1 MSVYDNN
8 HKGNANENEVNTRS
22 SSLSRTNFQ
31 ASTFN
36 MDRELSNFDALS
48 RQPSLDL
55 VGRQLSTDFPLKLN
69 SQSLDIDD
77 FMKSD
82 LCSSFSNYLV
92 PLGPEKTGS
101 TVPNPPFL
109 HDVSSQ
115 DRQLGFLQRSQ
126 MLSRLNG
133 GSSNHARRSSDV
145 FNFGSNEFSMMNM
158 NATCNNAIAWQRYQ
172 NFLQQPNSGQMS
184 SDYHPSSLEASH
196 YNRHMRSSENMG
208 FGMGGGGM
216 GMMTPS
222 QNAFS
227 HSDFARGGTITPES
241 STKVAR
247 NESNSK
253 DILSP
258 QIETPIKTLS
268 STEANLSDGTEL
280 VHNVT
285 PDTRSKNAHDN
296 ISLSS
301 TQGTET
307 KRFKPFHEEKWNIHL
322 EELIE
327 FKRKNGHCLVPHTY
341 PPNPHLARWVK
352 RQRRQYK
359 LKMRGEGH
367 STMTQER
374 IDILNREKFTWD
386 SHEAVWKEKFSELV
400 KYKHKNGNCRVPS
413 CSKEYPQLATWVK
426 CQRRQYKLFWEG
438 KRSSMT
444 ADRTQLLEDI
454 GFSWEVRS
462 NTSIREQKKT
472 KAMDYSHLVNVIQD
486 L

>member
-307 KRFKPFHEEKWNIHL
+307 KRFKPFHGKIHVYLFATELFLLPKLTFVLVSCRGKVEHSSRRTYRIQKEEWSLFGATYISTKSTPCEMGETPTETIQTKNERGGPLHNDTRKNRYLEQGEIHL
-322 EELIE
+322 
-327 FKRKNGHCLVPHTY
+327 
-341 PPNPHLARWVK
+341 
-352 RQRRQYK
+352 
-359 LKMRGEGH
+359 
-367 STMTQER
+367 
-374 IDILNREKFTWD
+374 
-386 SHEAVWKEKFSELV
+386 
-400 KYKHKNGNCRVPS
+400 
-413 CSKEYPQLATWVK
+413 
-426 CQRRQYKLFWEG
+426 
-438 KRSSMT
+438 
-444 ADRTQLLEDI
+444 
-454 GFSWEVRS
+454 GFSRYVVLLS
-462 NTSIREQKKT
+462 
-472 KAMDYSHLVNVIQD
+472 
-486 L
+486 